1 MIQPEPESVSE
12 ISNMETSTI
21 SGYREG
27 FGGFDMS
34 LQELERLE
42 MQASYINDNMNRVGQ
57 RFKLN

>member
-21 SGYREG
+21 SGYRES

-42 MQASYINDNMNRVGQ
+42 MQVSSINE
-57 RFKLN
+57 